1 MYTRCPECQSIHVL
15 NASLLAH
22 ARGSVKCGRC
32 GRKFDALESLFD
44 EWPDPADTPPPA
56 GTRYRPQVLGSEEDL
71 PEPFGPASRL
81 PPRKPGTGPAWV
93 LILLLLTLATLTHL
107 AWTFRSDLLRQP
119 QVEAVL
125 AHWDLVDPRSTTS
138 FRDTG
143 QVQLLSRDVH
153 SHPTRAGMLVLSA
166 TFVNRAAQAQAWPE
180 LELTLIDMS
189 GKPVARR
196 RFSAGEYLPGHTTG
210 TPLLG
215 PEVHVPVLLE
225 FASPGEQATGFEIA
239 FR

>member
-1 MYTRCPECQSIHVL
+1 MYTRCPECQSVHVL

-32 GRKFDALESLFD
+32 GRKFDALEFLFD
-44 EWPDPADTPPPA
+44 EWPGPAEMPPPS
-56 GTRYRPQVLGSEEDL
+56 GNRYRPQVLGSEEDL
-71 PEPFGPASRL
+71 PEPFGPASRS
-81 PPRKPGTGPAWV
+81 PPKRPGTGPAWAV
-93 LILLLLTLATLTHL
+93 VLLLLTLATLTHL
-107 AWTFRSDLLRQP
+107 AWAFRSELLRLP

-125 AHWDLVDPRSTTS
+125 THWNLIDPRANSS
-138 FRDTG
+138 FRDPG

-196 RFSAGEYLPGHTTG
+196 RFSAREYLPGHASG
-210 TPLLG
+210 SRLLG
-215 PEVHVPVLLE
+215 PEVHVPMLLE
-225 FASPGEQATGFEIA
+225 FASPGDQAIGFEVA